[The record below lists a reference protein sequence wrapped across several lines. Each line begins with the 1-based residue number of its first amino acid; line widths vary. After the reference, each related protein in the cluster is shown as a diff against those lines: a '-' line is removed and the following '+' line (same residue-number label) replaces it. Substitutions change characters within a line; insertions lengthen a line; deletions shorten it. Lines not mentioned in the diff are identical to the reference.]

1 MNFVGH
7 YFLTLCLLLIFAFM
21 FWLLMQKNSEKEIT
35 YLWLATIGFWV
46 SIFWILYGVYSVFK
60 FISSIIN

>member
-1 MNFVGH
+1 MGY

-35 YLWLATIGFWV
+35 YLWLSTIGFWA
-46 SIFWILYGVYSVFK
+46 SIFWILYGAYSVFK